1 MVKKNILTQSK
12 KKKARELAQAGQFA
26 EAGELYQQ
34 VCASDPVDGEA
45 MFMLGVILGKLD
57 KVDESITCLR
67 TAATLRP
74 EHALTHFNLGIALR
88 GKGLLE
94 EAVRAF
100 RQVLRLEPLR
110 AEVYDMLGATLSSI
124 SNDRIDEVV
133 SLYRERQKMIPRDAL
148 ANAGLGSMLHIR
160 GDLEEAIEYYRTALQ
175 LNPAFTSVYGGLA
188 GALGEQGKL
197 EESKEAY
204 QLVLKH
210 NPQDLKTRSNYLL
223 NLHYFPGMTQESMF
237 AEHKKWD
244 QIHGRDL
251 NNLPAYSNSRD
262 ANRKLRVGY
271 VSSDFRAHSVA
282 FFLEPILANHDKN
295 AFEIICYSGV
305 VRPDAT
311 TQRMRGLADKWRD
324 IGELG
329 DMGSASIIRADQ
341 VDILVDLAGHAGD
354 GGLKIFT
361 HKPAPV
367 QLSYLGFPDTTG
379 IAAMDYRLTDAL
391 ADPEGQDIFYTEKL
405 VRLPGGFLCY
415 RPLPDSPPVAP
426 LPALENGYI
435 TFGSFN
441 NLSKIN
447 PDVVGLWVEL
457 LQTVP
462 NARLFIK
469 SPALTDLATRDH
481 YYALFEAQGA
491 TRDRVELIG
500 RTATQAE
507 HLALYKR
514 LDIALDTFP
523 YNGTTTTCEALWMG
537 VPVVTLA
544 GKAHAGRV
552 GVSLL
557 SNVGL
562 AELVGETPEQYLAI
576 AANLAGDLQRLAAL
590 RSGLRE
596 RLANSPLC
604 DEKSFTAKVE
614 AAYREMWRAWAE
626 LGHEKSVS

>member
-1 MVKKNILTQSK
+1 VAKKNILTQSK
-12 KKKARELAQAGQFA
+12 KKKASELAQEGRLV
-26 EAGELYQQ
+26 EASEVYQQ
-34 VCASDPVDGEA
+34 ICASDQVDGEA
-45 MFMLGVILGKLD
+45 WFMLGVILAKLD
-57 KVDESITCLR
+57 KVDESITCLQ
-67 TAATLRP
+67 TAANLRP
-74 EHALTHFNLGIALR
+74 EHALTQFNLGVALR
-88 GKGLLE
+88 GKGRLE
-94 EAVRAF
+94 EAARAF

-110 AEVYDMLGATLSSI
+110 IQVYEMLGATLSSI

-133 SLYRERQKMIPRDAL
+133 SLYRERQKMIPRDAV

-160 GDLEEAIEYYRTALQ
+160 GDLEEAIGYYRMALQ

-188 GALGEQGKL
+188 GALSEQGKF
-197 EESKEAY
+197 EEASEAY

-210 NPQDLKTRSNYLL
+210 NPHELKTHTNYLL
-223 NLHYFPGMTQESMF
+223 TLHYLPGMTQESIF

-244 QIHGRDL
+244 QLHGQAL
-251 NNLPAYSNSRD
+251 ANLPAHLNSRD
-262 ANRKLRVGY
+262 ANRKLRIGY

-282 FFLEPILANHDKN
+282 FFLEPILASHDKN

-305 VRPDAT
+305 IRPDAT
-311 TQRMRGLADKWRD
+311 TQRLRELADKWRD
-324 IGELG
+324 IGDLG
-329 DMGSASIIRADQ
+329 DIESANIIRADQ

-367 QLSYLGFPDTTG
+367 QLSYLGYPDTTG
-379 IAAMDYRLTDAL
+379 IAAMDFRLTDAL
-391 ADPEGQDIFYTEKL
+391 ADPQGQDVFYTEKL

-415 RPLPDSPPVAP
+415 RPLADSPPVAL
-426 LPALENGYI
+426 LPALENGYV
-435 TFGSFN
+435 TFVSFN

-447 PDVVGLWVEL
+447 LEVVALWAGL

-469 SPALTDLATRDH
+469 SPAFTDLATRDR

-507 HLALYKR
+507 HLALYSR

-523 YNGTTTTCEALWMG
+523 YNGTTTTCEAMWMG

-552 GVSLL
+552 GLSLL
-557 SNVGL
+557 TQVGL
-562 AELVGETPEQYLAI
+562 TEWIAETPQQYLSI
-576 AANLAGDLQRLAAL
+576 AAEMAKDVTSLAAL
-590 RSGLRE
+590 RAGLRE
-596 RLANSPLC
+596 RMAGSSLC
-604 DEKSFTAKVE
+604 DEQSFTRKLE
-614 AAYREMWRAWAE
+614 EAYRQMWRTWCTA
-626 LGHEKSVS
+626 H